1 MSKKNPFRSMISR
14 NIRTTKSTWTA
25 GAAMILSL
33 AILCLACGSAFAQR
47 SGRDDRGKEDRGL
60 SCNDNWGGDRP
71 SRCAIKEQMVAATG
85 GTVTV
90 DGRKNGGVTV
100 RGWDRNE
107 IFVRAKI
114 QTWADTDA
122 EAQALAGQIRIDTGG
137 ANIHAEGPETRDQQG
152 WAVSFEVSVPR
163 NSNLSLKAHN
173 GGIGI
178 SEVRGQIEF
187 STMNGGVSLRRLA
200 GKVKGQTMNGGL
212 SIDLVGNGW
221 DGEGVDVSTT
231 NGGVTL
237 SIPENYSAR
246 LETGTVNGGLK
257 TDFPVTLQGEVKRE
271 LSLDLGSGGQT
282 IRAMTTNGG
291 VSIKRKS

>member
-1 MSKKNPFRSMISR
+1 MFKNNSPRY
-14 NIRTTKSTWTA
+14 TVA
-25 GAAMILSL
+25 GILSL
-33 AILCLACGSAFAQR
+33 AILCLACGSASAQR
-47 SGRDDRGKEDRGL
+47 GGREDRGKEERGL
-60 SCNDNWGGDRP
+60 SCNDNWGGDRA
-71 SRCAIKEQMVAATG
+71 SHCVIKEQAVAATG
-85 GTVTV
+85 GTITV

-100 RGWDRNE
+100 KGWDRNE

-122 EAQALAGQIRIDTGG
+122 EAQALAGQVRIETGG
-137 ANIHAEGPETRDQQG
+137 ANIHAEGPETRDHQG
-152 WAVSFEVSVPR
+152 WAVSFEVSAPR

-173 GGIGI
+173 GGIGV
-178 SEVRGQIEF
+178 SDVRGQIEF

-200 GKVKGQTMNGGL
+200 GDVKGQTMNGGL
-212 SIDLVGNGW
+212 TIDLAGNGW
-221 DGEGVDVSTT
+221 EGEGMDVKTT

-257 TDFPVTLQGEVKRE
+257 TDFPITLQGEVKRE
-271 LSLDLGSGGQT
+271 LSLNLGSGGQT
-282 IRAMTTNGG
+282 IRAVTTNGG

>member
-1 MSKKNPFRSMISR
+1 
-14 NIRTTKSTWTA
+14 
-25 GAAMILSL
+25 MILSL

-47 SGRDDRGKEDRGL
+47 GGRGDGGKEEREL
-60 SCNDNWGGDRP
+60 SCNDNWGGDRA
-71 SRCAIKEQMVAATG
+71 SHCVIKEQMVAATG
-85 GTVTV
+85 GMIIV
-90 DGRKNGGVTV
+90 DGKMNGGVTV

-122 EAQALAGQIRIDTGG
+122 EAQALSSQIRIDTGG
-137 ANIHAEGPETRDQQG
+137 ANIHAEGPETRDQRG
-152 WAVSFEVSVPR
+152 WAVSFEVSIPR

-173 GGIGI
+173 GGIGV

-212 SIDLVGNGW
+212 SIDLAGNGW
-221 DGEGVDVSTT
+221 DGEGMDVSTT

-257 TDFPVTLQGEVKRE
+257 TDFPIILQGEVKRE
-271 LSLDLGSGGQT
+271 LSLDLGAGGQT

>member
-1 MSKKNPFRSMISR
+1 MPKNNLLRSAM
-14 NIRTTKSTWTA
+14 A
-25 GAAMILSL
+25 GILSS
-33 AILCLACGSAFAQR
+33 AILCFACSSVVAQR
-47 SGRDDRGKEDRGL
+47 GQREDRVKEERGL
-60 SCNDNWGGDRP
+60 SCNDNWGGDRA
-71 SRCAIKEQMVAATG
+71 SHCVIKEQMVAATG
-85 GTVTV
+85 GVITV

-100 RGWDRNE
+100 KGWDRNE

-114 QTWADTDA
+114 QTWADTVA
-122 EAQALAGQIRIDTGG
+122 EAQALALQIGIETG
-137 ANIHAEGPETRDQQG
+137 ANIHAEGPETRDRRG

-173 GGIGI
+173 GGIGV
-178 SEVRGQIEF
+178 SDVRGRIEF
-187 STMNGGVSLRRLA
+187 STMNGGVSLRQLA
-200 GKVKGQTMNGGL
+200 GAVKGQTMNGGL
-212 SIDLVGNGW
+212 SIDLGGNGW
-221 DGEGVDVSTT
+221 DGEGMDVSTT

-257 TDFPVTLQGEVKRE
+257 TDFPITLQGDIKNN
-271 LSLDLGSGGQT
+271 LSLDLGAGGQT